1 MSASIQ
7 IHQMMMPTSTVDQEE
22 DRSVEQLL
30 AELNALRAELAAL
43 KAGEFQRQQLDALL
57 DEASEGIFI
66 SDQQGNYV
74 AVNSRACEMLGY
86 DRAELLQLNVRDL
99 APDEDLE
106 AAPLQFDE
114 LLAGKTLRRE
124 HRLRHKNG
132 AFLTVEIS
140 AKMLADGRL
149 QAIVRDISERK
160 AVEQREKLAYELG
173 RQLTTLL
180 DPDALLAETVNR
192 LKETFGYY
200 HAHVYLF
207 HETAG
212 SDDDDPEAKMAV
224 LIVQEGTGEAGQE
237 MKRQQRTIPLDARR
251 SLVAQAARQLK
262 PVIANDVRQHPDHL
276 YNPFLP
282 DTRSE
287 AAFPL
292 FLGQRLIGVLDVQ
305 DTAVN
310 HFDPAEVRSLQIV
323 ASQLSVALSNAQ
335 LFAENARLQN
345 ELSRYAGELE
355 WRVYERTMALAK
367 ANQKLQELDQ
377 LKSEFLS
384 HVSHEL
390 RAPLVSIKGF
400 ASSLVQEDVEWAPD
414 TIREF
419 AQIIDQES
427 NHLSNLVDDLL
438 EMTRIEAGLIKI
450 EPEPCDL
457 AGLVKSI
464 QFRLKEF
471 AGEQR
476 IRIDIP
482 AGYPPLLADKKQ
494 LAAVLANLL
503 ENALKYSPPDS
514 PVRLAARVQ
523 GEQTVIKVTDQGY
536 GIPTAALD
544 QIFERFHRLDR
555 DIERTKPGT
564 GLGLSICRA
573 YVEAH
578 GGSIWAESPATERV
592 EPDDDGNP
600 AEAPPAGDRPGT
612 TFVITLPLEVNRG
625 RTLDSDS

>member
-1 MSASIQ
+1 
-7 IHQMMMPTSTVDQEE
+7 MMMLIPTVDQEE

-43 KAGEFQRQQLDALL
+43 KAGDIQRQQLDALL

-86 DRAELLQLNVRDL
+86 DRAELLQLNIRDL
-99 APDEDLE
+99 VPDEDLE

-132 AFLTVEIS
+132 AFLAAEIS

-212 SDDDDPEAKMAV
+212 SDDDPEAKTAV

-237 MKRQQRTIPLDARR
+237 MKRRQRTIPLDARR
-251 SLVAQAARQLK
+251 SLVAQAARLLK
-262 PVIANDVRQHPDHL
+262 PVVANDVRQHPDHL

-282 DTRSE
+282 DTQSE

-310 HFDPAEVRSLQIV
+310 HFDTAEVRSLQIV

-345 ELSRYAGELE
+345 ELARYAGELE

-400 ASSLVQEDVEWAPD
+400 ASSLAQEDVEWAPD

-457 AGLVKSI
+457 AALVKSI

-482 AGYPPLLADKKQ
+482 VGYPPLLADKKQ

-536 GIPTAALD
+536 GIPAAALD
-544 QIFERFHRLDR
+544 QVFERFHRLDR
-555 DIERTKPGT
+555 GIERTKPGT

-578 GGSIWAESPATERV
+578 GGSIWAESPATEKV

-600 AEAPPAGDRPGT
+600 AETPPAGDRPGT
-612 TFVITLPLEVNRG
+612 TFVIILPLEVNRG